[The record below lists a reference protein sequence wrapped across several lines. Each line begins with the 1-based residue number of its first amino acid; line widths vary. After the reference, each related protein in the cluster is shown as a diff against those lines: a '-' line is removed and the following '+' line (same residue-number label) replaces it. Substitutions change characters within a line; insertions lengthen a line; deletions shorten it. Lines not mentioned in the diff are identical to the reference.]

1 MSETRK
7 IMAMFPGQGS
17 QKVGMGKMLYENY
30 ETARELFARA
40 DSALDL
46 PLTEICFNGPEEK
59 LVQTAITQPA
69 ILTVSSI
76 IFQIWREKQKGAYE
90 VTVALGHSLGEFSAL
105 VAAGALKFDDAVM
118 LVHKRGRYMQE
129 AVPIGQ
135 GKMVAV
141 LGKEPDEIE
150 AAIQKVESGVAQ
162 IANIN
167 APGQIVV
174 SGATASV
181 NEFVAAL
188 GKAKVIELSV
198 SAPFHCSLMEPAAKQ
213 LAADLKGLEIDKP
226 AFPVI
231 ANYSAEYSSDV
242 EVIRRSLELQVCG
255 RVRWVE
261 SVKNALNEFKPSAA
275 VEFGEGGVLSGMLK
289 KIDPELE
296 RIQAVDALTA

>member
-1 MSETRK
+1 MVETK
-7 IMAMFPGQGS
+7 KVMAMFPGQGS
-17 QKVGMGKMLYENY
+17 QKVGMGKTLHENF
-30 ETARELFARA
+30 EIAREIFARA
-40 DSALDL
+40 DAALDL
-46 PLTEICFNGPEEK
+46 PLTEICFNGPEDK

-76 IFQIWREKQKGAYE
+76 IFQVWKEKQRDSYE
-90 VTVALGHSLGEFSAL
+90 VSVALGHSLGEFSAL

-150 AAIQKVESGVAQ
+150 AAIQKIETGVVQ

-174 SGATASV
+174 SGATTAV

-213 LAADLKGLEIDKP
+213 LAADLKSLEINRP
-226 AFPVI
+226 SFPVL
-231 ANYSAEYSSDV
+231 ANYSAEYSFDV
-242 EVIRRSLELQVCG
+242 EVIRKSLELQVCG

-261 SVKNALNEFKPSAA
+261 SVRNAINEFNPVAA
-275 VEFGEGGVLSGMLK
+275 IEFGEGGVLSGMLK
-289 KIDPELE
+289 KINPELE
-296 RIQAVDALTA
+296 RVQAIEVLAG